1 MKKGADFVGGIAKAT
16 GNIAL
21 KLVYCGYD
29 LDPYGVSSLHD
40 SATGETR
47 DNEYLS
53 AIGKV

>member
-1 MKKGADFVGGIAKAT
+1 MKKGADFVGGIAKAA

-47 DNEYLS
+47 DNEYLR
-53 AIGKV
+53 AIGEA